1 MLKYLLHTKKR
12 IKLGQGLDY
21 PMPSNKEFLVLYMV
35 EPTHDEEAK
44 VGHDFK
50 LDLRVLKNYPKE
62 PTTKTFSTDPLQL
75 VFGDY
80 YLDEHDEVRYIRIL
94 ITVITNVLIITLP
107 AKTKHYVDFF
117 DSIPALLKLDGDNA
131 TIGHILYEFL
141 DGHTQDNYDILRKT
155 EEKIIQVE
163 QRVLN
168 FETKHTVNVNEII
181 SLKRDLFRMSR
192 RFWSTAKIIFLLKKK
207 LTSVAISDKTFKL
220 LDNVYDTYQHQI
232 DILISQ
238 REMISDIISIYS
250 TSINNKLAKTSNDL
264 NTVMKKLTSFTVIIM
279 VPTLIASMYG
289 MNFKYL
295 PAATADYGFFEITV
309 LMVMLALVFYYYFH
323 KKDWI

>member
-21 PMPSNKEFLVLYMV
+21 PMPSNKEFLVLYII
-35 EPTHDEEAK
+35 EPTNDEEVK
-44 VGHDFK
+44 VAHDFK
-50 LDLRVLKNYPKE
+50 LNLHVLKNYPKE
-62 PTTKTFSTDPLQL
+62 PTSKTFSTDPLQL

-80 YLDEHDEVRYIRIL
+80 YLDEHDEVKYIRVL
-94 ITVITNVLIITLP
+94 ITATTNALIITLP
-107 AKTKHYVDFF
+107 AKAKHYVDFF
-117 DSIPALLKLDGDNA
+117 DGIPLLLKSNGNDA
-131 TIGHILYEFL
+131 TIGQILYEFL
-141 DGHTQDNYDILRKT
+141 DDHTQDNYDILRKT
-155 EEKIIQVE
+155 EERIIQVE

-168 FETKHTVNVNEII
+168 FETKHAINVNEIV

-192 RFWSTAKIIFLLKKK
+192 RFWSTAKIIFLLKKR
-207 LTSVAISDKTFKL
+207 LTSVAITDQTLKL
-220 LDNVYDTYQHQI
+220 LDDVYDTYQHQL
-232 DILISQ
+232 DILASQ
-238 REMISDIISIYS
+238 REMISDIINIYS

-295 PAATADYGFFEITV
+295 PAATADYGFFEITALMIV
-309 LMVMLALVFYYYFH
+309 LSLVFYSYFH